1 MQIELNK
8 NYSTQ
13 AFRNILGV
21 STKIWNTRRE
31 DVLEHAATF
40 FDYEIIC
47 EGRNK
52 YYVIKEIFGE
62 YEPLPRKKKS
72 IEVKEYYAQETS
84 KIVKQEPTN
93 TGSNI
98 ARNIVATSNKYEHK
112 EGTVSVY
119 VRSILKEGYKVDSKV
134 WCKRSADGLHYE
146 PIDEEQAKYLNECIT
161 QQFKDDKLQEYMV
174 EMYTDYEAGLISR
187 TDFNAAL
194 GSMTEVTF
202 LSAMDRFILKYQF
215 RPVKIPVWVEGAFN
229 NAV

>member
-1 MQIELNK
+1 MLENTTYSLKELL
-8 NYSTQ
+8 S
-13 AFRNILGV
+13 ILH
-21 STKIWNTRRE
+21 ITRDSWKKRRQE
-31 DVLEHAATF
+31 YLDWFNCF
-40 FDYEIIC
+40 FDYEIVMQGKHIIF
-47 EGRNK
+47 N
-52 YYVIKEIFGE
+52 IKEVFGE

-146 PIDEEQAKYLNECIT
+146 PINEEQAKYLNECIT

-174 EMYTDYEAGLISR
+174 EVYTDYEAGLISR

-229 NAV
+229 NE

>member
-13 AFRNILGV
+13 AFRDILGV

-52 YYVIKEIFGE
+52 YYIIKEIFGD

-72 IEVKEYYAQETS
+72 IEVKEYYKQETS

-98 ARNIVATSNKYEHK
+98 ARNIVAASNKYDHK
-112 EGTVSVY
+112 EGTASVY
-119 VRSILKEGYKVDSKV
+119 VRSILKEGYKVDGKV
-134 WCKRSADGLHYE
+134 WCKRTPDGLHYE
-146 PIDEEQAKYLNECIT
+146 PIEEEHLQYLNECIT
-161 QQFKDDKLQEYMV
+161 KQFKDDKVQEYAV
-174 EMYTDYEAGLISR
+174 EMYTDYEAGLISKK
-187 TDFNAAL
+187 DFNEAM
-194 GSMTEVTF
+194 GFMTGTAF
-202 LSAMDRFILKYQF
+202 TSAMDRFILKYHY
-215 RPVKIPVWVEGAFN
+215 RPVKIPVWVEGAFEN
-229 NAV
+229 E